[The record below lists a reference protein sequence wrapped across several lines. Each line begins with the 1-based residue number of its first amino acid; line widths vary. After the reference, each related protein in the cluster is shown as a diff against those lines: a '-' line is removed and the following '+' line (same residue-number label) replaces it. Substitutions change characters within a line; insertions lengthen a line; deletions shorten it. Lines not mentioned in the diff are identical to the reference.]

1 MRFTGLA
8 IAMVLAA
15 LVLAG
20 CGDQASS
27 GAGSGP
33 TDPTTS
39 ASPTTTG
46 SSSEPTEPAEEGCPY
61 LAAEQVAA
69 ALATPMTETAGSVH
83 ACFFDPDAGT
93 GPSVLLSR
101 VDIQIDPTDYATQS
115 RALCQGEVTDVA
127 VGDEAFA
134 CMSGMG
140 PQGQM
145 YTHRVLISIN
155 VNGAEDDAAGVA
167 DAADLLMLVT
177 VPPSTD

>member
-1 MRFTGLA
+1 MVV
-8 IAMVLAA
+8 VLAA
-15 LVLAG
+15 LLLAG
-20 CGDQASS
+20 CGDESSS

-33 TDPTTS
+33 TDPTTT
-39 ASPTTTG
+39 ASSTATG
-46 SSSEPTEPAEEGCPY
+46 SSEPTEPAEERCPY
-61 LAAEQVAA
+61 LTAEQVTD
-69 ALATPMTETAGSVH
+69 ALDTPTTETAGSVH
-83 ACFFDPDAGT
+83 ACFFDPEGGT

-101 VDIQIDPTDYATQS
+101 VNIQIDPSDYAAQS

-145 YTHRVLISIN
+145 YTHRVLIAIN
-155 VNGAEDDAAGVA
+155 VNGAEDDAAGVS

>member
-8 IAMVLAA
+8 TVVVLAA

-20 CGDQASS
+20 CGDPEISGASS
-27 GAGSGP
+27 GA
-33 TDPTTS
+33 TDPTRAGST
-39 ASPTTTG
+39 APAG
-46 SSSEPTEPAEEGCPY
+46 SSDPTKPAEERCPY

-83 ACFFDPDAGT
+83 ACFFDPDGGT

-155 VNGAEDDAAGVA
+155 VNGAADDAAGVA

>member
-1 MRFTGLA
+1 MWSRRTAVLV
-8 IAMVLAA
+8 VLAA

-20 CGDQASS
+20 CGDQESSGASS
-27 GAGSGP
+27 GA
-33 TDPTTS
+33 TDPTTAASTVS
-39 ASPTTTG
+39 AGATDPTK
-46 SSSEPTEPAEEGCPY
+46 PADEGCPY

-69 ALATPMTETAGSVH
+69 ALETPMTETAGSVH
-83 ACFFDPDAGT
+83 ACFFDPDRGT

-101 VDIQIDPTDYATQS
+101 VNLQIDPTDYATQS

-167 DAADLLMLVT
+167 DAADLLMLVS

>member
-1 MRFTGLA
+1 MRSTGLA
-8 IAMVLAA
+8 MVGLLAA

-39 ASPTTTG
+39 PSTTTG
-46 SSSEPTEPAEEGCPY
+46 SSDPTEPAENGCPY
-61 LAAEQVAA
+61 LSAEQVTD
-69 ALATPMTETAGSVH
+69 ALDTPTTETAGSVH
-83 ACFFDPDAGT
+83 ACFFDPEGGT

-101 VDIQIDPTDYATQS
+101 VDIQIDPTDYAAQS

-145 YTHRVLISIN
+145 YAHRVLIAIN

-177 VPPSTD
+177 VPPSDG

>member
-8 IAMVLAA
+8 TMVVLAA

-20 CGDQASS
+20 CGDQDSSGASS
-27 GAGSGP
+27 GA
-33 TDPTTS
+33 TDPTTAASTVS
-39 ASPTTTG
+39 AGATDPTK
-46 SSSEPTEPAEEGCPY
+46 PAEEGCPY

-69 ALATPMTETAGSVH
+69 ALKTPMTETAGSVH
-83 ACFFDPDAGT
+83 ACFFDPDRGT

-101 VDIQIDPTDYATQS
+101 VNLQIDPIDYATQS

-167 DAADLLMLVT
+167 DAADLLMLVS
-177 VPPSTD
+177 VPSSTD